1 MIESYGAELELA
13 DLNRKAPLPQG
24 CNWDTKDFSMV
35 NSDGIAVDPTGKLH
49 DRGGEVQTW
58 PTCTIPEQVGVFREV
73 MYAFPQATV
82 NYRSNLHVH
91 VRILGL
97 KSDLKLLK
105 SLQRFVHE
113 VFQPVLPI
121 LEPIPKPT
129 EKQYPDPAAFEGAM
143 ARFKRRKRSHQMFL
157 SADRVKRQM
166 EAKTVEEF
174 FENEVPRD
182 GEGKPMWHA
191 QARCCVN
198 IRQLLQ
204 TNTIEFRHFPGTT
217 NPAEFRAALAWV
229 CEFISAWQDGFDVES
244 LTQLARMHAKDLPTF
259 RPYDHR
265 LEQRYALTTHDG
277 SVPRAQLIQNIR
289 TLQMETML

>member
-13 DLNRKAPLPQG
+13 DLNRRTPPPQG

-58 PTCTIPEQVGVFREV
+58 PTCTIPEQVGIFREV
-73 MYAFPQATV
+73 MYTYPEATV

-91 VRILGL
+91 IRILGL
-97 KSDLKLLK
+97 KSDLKALK

-113 VFQPVLPI
+113 VLQPVLPL
-121 LEPIPKPT
+121 LEPIPKPDVRA
-129 EKQYPDPAAFEGAM
+129 YPDPVAFDGAM

-157 SADRVKRQM
+157 SAERVKQQM
-166 EAKTVEEF
+166 NANTVEEF
-174 FENEVPRD
+174 FEAEVPRD
-182 GEGKPMWHA
+182 GSGKPMWHA
-191 QARCCVN
+191 QARCAVN

-217 NPAEFRAALAWV
+217 NPNEFAAALQWV
-229 CEFISAWQDGFDVES
+229 EQFIGAWQRNTSQGVLDN
-244 LTQLARMHAKDLPTF
+244 LARLYQNRLPTF

-289 TLQMETML
+289 NLQMETML

>member
-13 DLNRKAPLPQG
+13 DLNRKTPPPQG

-35 NSDGIAVDPTGKLH
+35 NSDGIAVDPTGRLH

-58 PTCTIPEQVGVFREV
+58 PTCTIAEQVGVFREV
-73 MYAFPQATV
+73 MFAYPDATV

-91 VRILGL
+91 IRILGL
-97 KSDLKLLK
+97 KGDLKLLK

-113 VFQPVLPI
+113 VLQPVLPL

-129 EKQYPDPAAFEGAM
+129 EQEYPDPAALEGAM

-157 SADRVKRQM
+157 SADRLAKQYA
-166 EAKTVEEF
+166 AKTVEEF

-182 GEGKPMWHA
+182 GSGKPMWHA

-198 IRQLLQ
+198 LRQLIQ

-217 NPAEFRAALAWV
+217 SPTEFRAALAWV
-229 CEFISAWQDGFDVES
+229 CEFISAWQDGFDVEA
-244 LTQLARMHAKDLPTF
+244 LTQLARIHREGMPKF
-259 RPYDHR
+259 KPYRHD
-265 LEQRYALTTHDG
+265 LEQRYLLTTHDG
-277 SVPRAQLIQNIR
+277 SVPRAQLIENIR
-289 TLQMETML
+289 NLQMETML

>member
-13 DLNRKAPLPQG
+13 DLNRHAPLPQG

-58 PTCTIPEQVGVFREV
+58 PTCTIPEQVTVFREV
-73 MYAFPQATV
+73 MYAFPEATV
-82 NYRSNLHVH
+82 NYRSNLHIH
-91 VRILGL
+91 IRILGL
-97 KSDLKLLK
+97 KNDLKLLK

-113 VFQPVLPI
+113 VLQPALPT

-157 SADRVKRQM
+157 SADRVKRQL
-166 EAKTVEEF
+166 EAKTVQEF

-198 IRQLLQ
+198 LRQLLQ
-204 TNTIEFRHFPGTT
+204 TNTVEFRHFPGTT
-217 NPAEFRAALAWV
+217 NPQEFRAALEWV
-229 CEFISAWQDGFDVES
+229 QYFISAWNVDHSRDE
-244 LTQLARMHAKDLPTF
+244 LAMRARQFAPKLPTF
-259 RPYDHR
+259 RPYDHH

-277 SVPRAQLIQNIR
+277 SVPRAQLIENIR
-289 TLQMETML
+289 NLQMETML